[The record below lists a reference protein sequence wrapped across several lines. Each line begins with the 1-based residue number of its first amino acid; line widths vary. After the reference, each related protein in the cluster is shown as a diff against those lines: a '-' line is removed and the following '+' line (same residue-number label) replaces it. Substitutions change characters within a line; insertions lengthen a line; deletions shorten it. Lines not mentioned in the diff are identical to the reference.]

1 MENIIKELENK
12 MNDYS
17 VDFVNDYYNADS
29 MYLCDAIS
37 EFADSN
43 TSIYYSEIMDFIAKN
58 PEAVNNAINE
68 FGWNGCGNDIYKAG
82 QMAEYQDI
90 QNDIYAD
97 LDNVI
102 KLIAYKK
109 AYHNYDIINPT
120 EQQYKDIDDI
130 DCEGIDTDSRIE
142 DIEDYVKSFIVGDD
156 E

>member
-1 MENIIKELENK
+1 MENIIKNLENK

-58 PEAVNNAINE
+58 PEAVNDAINE
-68 FGWNGCGNDIYKAG
+68 FGWDGCGKDIYKAG

-97 LDNVI
+97 IDNVI

-120 EQQYKDIDDI
+120 EEQDKNIDDI

-142 DIEDYVKSFIVGDD
+142 DIEDYVKSIIIGDND
-156 E
+156 

>member
-1 MENIIKELENK
+1 ME
-12 MNDYS
+12 Y
-17 VDFVNDYYNADS
+17 
-29 MYLCDAIS
+29 IS
-37 EFADSN
+37 N
-43 TSIYYSEIMDFIAKN
+43 N
-58 PEAVNNAINE
+58 PEAVNNTINE
-68 FGWNGCGNDIYKAG
+68 FGWDGCCNDIYKAG
-82 QMAEYQDI
+82 QIAEYQDI

-120 EQQYKDIDDI
+120 EEQDKAIDDI

-142 DIEDYVKSFIVGDD
+142 DIEDYVKSIIVGDT

>member
-1 MENIIKELENK
+1 MKNIIKELENK

-43 TSIYYSEIMDFIAKN
+43 TSIHYSSIMEYISNN

-68 FGWNGCGNDIYKAG
+68 FGWDGCGKDIYKAG
-82 QMAEYQDI
+82 QMAEYQEI
-90 QNDIYAD
+90 QNDIYDD

-109 AYHNYDIINPT
+109 AYNNYDLINPT
-120 EQQYKDIDDI
+120 EDQNKAIDDI

-142 DIEDYVKSFIVGDD
+142 DIEDYVKSIIVSDND
-156 E
+156 